1 MLRTLIVVLAGLG
14 LPLALAAAEPGFK
27 TELVGGTP
35 GEFPTKT
42 IIRLD
47 LSDGQ
52 TMLLRVGKT
61 ELRVSYQKVNTLEYG
76 QTVSRRYAAAV
87 LISPVLLLSKSRKH
101 FVTLGLRTRRASNRR
116 WSCAWIRAI
125 YAACWPVWRRAP
137 AGASSSS
144 TTTLAKR
151 VKDET
156 DTVVGGRV
164 GCLFCVRCWRCLHG
178 RH

>member
-35 GEFPTKT
+35 GEFPTTT

-101 FVTLGLRTRRASNRR
+101 FVTLGFTDAEGKQQALVLRVDKGDIRSVLAGLEARTGRRVEFLDDDARK
-116 WSCAWIRAI
+116 
-125 YAACWPVWRRAP
+125 
-137 AGASSSS
+137 AG
-144 TTTLAKR
+144 K
-151 VKDET
+151 
-156 DTVVGGRV
+156 G
-164 GCLFCVRCWRCLHG
+164 
-178 RH
+178 